1 MENQRN
7 CSGSYQRRKTEHELQ
22 SYFIQRIEKF
32 LNKYGREIIGWDEIL
47 EGGLAPNARVMSWR
61 GEDGGIAS
69 ISLTSGDDARRLLLF

>member
-7 CSGSYQRRKTEHELQ
+7 CSGSYQKEGLKDEHELQ

-32 LNKYGREIIGWDEIL
+32 LNKHGREIIGWDEIL

-61 GEDGGIAS
+61 REKMAELRRL
-69 ISLTSGDDARRLLLF
+69 ISLTKW